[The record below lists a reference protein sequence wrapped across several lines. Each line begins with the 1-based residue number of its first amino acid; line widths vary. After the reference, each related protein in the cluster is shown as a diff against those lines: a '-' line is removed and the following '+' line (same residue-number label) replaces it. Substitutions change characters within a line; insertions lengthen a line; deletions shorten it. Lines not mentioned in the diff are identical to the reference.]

1 MKTGRTTTPLAHF
14 GTTSRLTRLR
24 RLLGRGNTLALALAA
39 TMPTWTSLAAP
50 AALLGAAATAGLV
63 VGTTGCADENDPK
76 TWVKRLDDPAQRAA
90 AIKRLK
96 AFFDDTMSKASK
108 NRDAPEMKALLD
120 DIVPALTK
128 TYVSVTLD
136 EKTRKDL
143 MQLLADTRDPRTAP
157 ALAKAFNEYEPGSN
171 DEDVKFASQS
181 VIGQA
186 TAGTLTD
193 QTVIDGLW
201 ACFAKFQASKAKSI
215 NLVTDLH
222 DAVLAV
228 KSPSYG
234 PKAVEKLSAPV
245 DPSVPSQSLDQ
256 IQFWQRTAIQ
266 ILGELRFAPGAKAL
280 VTVVLTPTKRD
291 LRASANAALMRMPAA
306 AEPILISA
314 LKRTDPDL
322 TRLVTNPAF
331 EDNSGVAVVADS
343 LSWLSRPAGKAA
355 VLDALANADSDQN
368 RTILAQSLGHYPA
381 DPAMVKAFLDA
392 YAKIPATASIK
403 LLNGA
408 NAHGVL
414 TQVSAQFYS
423 PSVVEWLVKE
433 ITTAKGEAADEMQL
447 YALDAAIKLMQ
458 PAQASKV
465 NEAVNKEGT
474 PREKD
479 MFKLASGVM
488 DKCKEDAMCYANF
501 LGEPIPSSPPTAAEG
516 AVKAAWM
523 AVEYGAGKAE
533 VRNAL
538 LDKLPGVKQIGAR
551 LAVVEA
557 IDALAPQ
564 GDNTSAEKIEK
575 IVAAD
580 KAKGDRDL
588 MAGDDALVKVAARLR
603 ARALP

>member
-1 MKTGRTTTPLAHF
+1 MKTGRTTKLLAHLY
-14 GTTSRLTRLR
+14 SRTL
-24 RLLGRGNTLALALAA
+24 TLALATAPVAGVMLAA
-39 TMPTWTSLAAP
+39 TF
-50 AALLGAAATAGLV
+50 ATLV
-63 VGTTGCADENDPK
+63 PGCADENDPK

-90 AIKRLK
+90 AVKRLG
-96 AFFDDTMSKASK
+96 AFFDDTMTKSNK

-143 MQLLADTRDPRTAP
+143 IKLLADTRDPRTAP
-157 ALAKAFNEYEPGSN
+157 ALAKAFNEYEPGSS
-171 DEDVKFASQS
+171 DEDVKFAAQS

-193 QTVIDGLW
+193 QSVIDALW
-201 ACFAKFQASKAKSI
+201 ACFSKFQASKAKSI

-228 KSPSYG
+228 KHPSYG

-245 DPSVPSQSLDQ
+245 DPTVPAQSLDQ

-266 ILGELRFAPGAKAL
+266 IIGELKYAQGAKAL
-280 VTVVLTPTKRD
+280 VTVVLTPSKKD
-291 LRASANAALMRMPAA
+291 LRATANAALMRIPVA
-306 AEPILISA
+306 AEPILIAA
-314 LKRTDPDL
+314 LLGTDPDL
-322 TRLVTNPAF
+322 AKLSKLF
-331 EDNSGVAVVADS
+331 EDNSSIAVIADS

-355 VLDALANADSDQN
+355 ILNALAGADNDQN
-368 RTILAQSLGHYPA
+368 RTVLAQSLGHYPA
-381 DPAMVKAFLDA
+381 DAAVGKAFLDA
-392 YAKIPATASIK
+392 YAKIPSNASIK

-423 PSVVEWLVKE
+423 PSLVDWLVKE
-433 ITTAKGEAADEMQL
+433 IVTAKGEEADEMQL

-458 PAQASKV
+458 PGQASKV
-465 NEAVNKEGT
+465 NEAVNKAGT
-474 PREKD
+474 PREKE
-479 MFKLASGVM
+479 MFKLASAVM
-488 DKCKEDAMCYANF
+488 DKCKEDAMCYVNF
-501 LGEPIPSSPPTAAEG
+501 LGQPIPSSPPTAAEG

-523 AVEYGAGKAE
+523 AVEYGNGKVE

-538 LDKLPGVKQIGAR
+538 IEKLPGITQAGAK
-551 LAVVEA
+551 LAVTEA

-564 GDNTSAEKIEK
+564 GDAAAAEKLEK

-580 KAKGDRDL
+580 KAKGDKNL
-588 MAGDDALVKVAARLR
+588 IMGDDVLVKVAARLR